1 MKKNDLAGKRFGKLV
16 AIKSTYNQEKKI
28 TLWECKCDC
37 GNVCHVRANRLLHG
51 RTKSCG
57 CLRGEVNRQKNTT
70 HGMSETQLYNKW
82 HSMKARCLNKNNHN
96 YSHYGMRGIT
106 VCYEWLQSFES
117 FFDWAVSSGYKE
129 DLTLDR
135 IDNNGNYCPEN
146 CRWVTTSVQNNN
158 RNVSLNITYNGN
170 TKNLSEWCRELNLP
184 YIRVYQRI
192 IKYGYSFEEAIT
204 LPPHAMSGKRKK
216 GDENG
221 RIFIEG

>member
-1 MKKNDLAGKRFGKLV
+1 MHKIFSQHSKKKIPLAGLSV
-16 AIKSTYNQEKKI
+16 EKSWVRCVVLGWEKGHLSVKKKI
-28 TLWECKCDC
+28 EYP
-37 GNVCHVRANRLLHG
+37 VP
-51 RTKSCG
+51 
-57 CLRGEVNRQKNTT
+57 E
-70 HGMSETQLYNKW
+70 ETSL
-82 HSMKARCLNKNNHN
+82 
-96 YSHYGMRGIT
+96 
-106 VCYEWLQSFES
+106 FES

-129 DLTLDR
+129 GLTLDR
-135 IDNNGNYCPEN
+135 IDNDGNYCPEN

-158 RNVSLNITYNGN
+158 RSVSLNITYNGN

-204 LPPHAMSGKRKK
+204 LPSHAMSGKRKK